1 MITNPALDYIQHKK
15 QWNQIVFFFLKM
27 IRPGE
32 IMLHRSVTT
41 KNTKSSEKKNE
52 KKTRV
57 AEDYEKKKHS
67 SSVDFY

>member
-32 IMLHRSVTT
+32 SMLHRSVTT
-41 KNTKSSEKKNE
+41 KSSEKKERE
-52 KKTRV
+52 KI
-57 AEDYEKKKHS
+57 
-67 SSVDFY
+67 